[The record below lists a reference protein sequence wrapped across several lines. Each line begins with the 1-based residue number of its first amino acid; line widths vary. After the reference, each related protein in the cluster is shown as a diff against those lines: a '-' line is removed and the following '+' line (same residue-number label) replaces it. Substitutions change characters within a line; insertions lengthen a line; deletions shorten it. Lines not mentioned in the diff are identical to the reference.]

1 MTNNPLKTFVFTYD
15 YKVTAHT
22 LKEANESRQ
31 NDDGFYVRPYEFT
44 YHKILIPTNEE
55 VLYYEDDTISL
66 IDSMYKELSDVTDSV
81 ERKALVRSIHKEER
95 KLENK

>member
-1 MTNNPLKTFVFTYD
+1 MTNNRLKTFVFTYD

-31 NDDGFYVRPYEFT
+31 NDDGFYIRPYEFT
-44 YHKILIPTNEE
+44 YNQILIPTSEE
-55 VLYYEDDTISL
+55 VLDYEDDTISL
-66 IDSMYKELSDVTDSV
+66 IDSMYEELSNVTDPV
-81 ERKALVRSIHKEER
+81 ERKVLVRSIHKEER